1 MAVRWSVKVLRE
13 WVERCAELE
22 GWESCSRAVEEA
34 YGRWQYK
41 VPYAFFSEG
50 VFRDVLLRMP
60 SNKAWSAYELLCQ
73 SRGEIPFDEELYT
86 LFEMIFTK
94 VLESPTT
101 PENKIHARG
110 ILEVIRLAKLLSS
123 PILRE

>member
-1 MAVRWSVKVLRE
+1 MAVRWSVKILRE

-22 GWESCSRAVEEA
+22 GWESCSRGVEEV

-50 VFRDVLLRMP
+50 IFRDVLHRIP
-60 SNKAWSAYELLCQ
+60 SNRAWEAYSLLCQ
-73 SRGEIPFDEELYT
+73 SRGEIPFDEEL
-86 LFEMIFTK
+86 FELLELIFTK
-94 VLESPTT
+94 VAESPIK
-101 PENKIHARG
+101 PENKIHARA

>member
-1 MAVRWSVKVLRE
+1 
-13 WVERCAELE
+13 
-22 GWESCSRAVEEA
+22 VEEA

-41 VPYAFFSEG
+41 VPYAFFSER

-110 ILEVIRLAKLLSS
+110 FWRSYGWQSS
-123 PILRE
+123 SQAPILRE

>member
-1 MAVRWSVKVLRE
+1 MAVRWSVKTLRD

-22 GWESCSRAVEEA
+22 GWDACSRAVEEA

-50 VFRDVLLRMP
+50 VFRDILLRIP
-60 SNKAWSAYELLCQ
+60 SDRAWEAYSLLCQ
-73 SRGEIPFDEELYT
+73 SRGEIPFDEKLYEL
-86 LFEMIFTK
+86 LELIFTK

-101 PENKIHARG
+101 PENKIHARA